1 MFAPGLHVWVW
12 KVFLLEG
19 TSKARSECFCC
30 CAKLASKN
38 QAWFVLFL
46 SYLKTHANLKHISNL
61 VSSVSLLLNP
71 RKAVALVSQPPLP
84 GMCIKDSVRQALHA
98 LRCAHLGEADA
109 FQKTEE
115 EVRMSRP
122 TAFMSPP
129 TPENTRGT
137 QGVPATPAPT
147 PARGSTAPAKE
158 APVKGEICPNCSL
171 ALKVECFGSNNWRGL
186 LPKTK
191 MVNKKM
197 PSWKGSVYTKGFCC
211 RCNCLDRLL
220 IHPKACNA
228 SLQCV
233 WLTCC
238 HFEVSLVRCIEAQ
251 LCCCKSLCTFVSWV
265 NTLSFSSVVKRFCCE
280 VKWTMLYWVNKCR
293 LLVKKPFEAEK
304 KHIAHTNSKSRIPF
318 EHERSNSWNPPPP
331 KPPCPC
337 WFTSSEFALKH
348 SA

>member
-1 MFAPGLHVWVW
+1 MNFHLSLFGSRFGSGFQSTFTELQSWRYQQLHQGLRWIVAWTWWLGLQTQNPHLVFAPGLDVWVW

-30 CAKLASKN
+30 CAKYASKK

-109 FQKTEE
+109 FQRTEE

-137 QGVPATPAPT
+137 QGQATPST
-147 PARGSTAPAKE
+147 PASSTTPFKE

-171 ALKVECFGSNNWRGL
+171 ALKVECFGSNNWRGI
-186 LPKTK
+186 LPNTK

-197 PSWKGSVYTKGFCC
+197 PSWKGAVYMKGFCC
-211 RCNCLDRLL
+211 VCNCLDRIL
-220 IHPKACNA
+220 IHPKAFNA

-238 HFEVSLVRCIEAQ
+238 HFRVSLVRSI
-251 LCCCKSLCTFVSWV
+251 KGT
-265 NTLSFSSVVKRFCCE
+265 
-280 VKWTMLYWVNKCR
+280 TMLLQKFMYICE
-293 LLVKKPFEAEK
+293 L
-304 KHIAHTNSKSRIPF
+304 TQY
-318 EHERSNSWNPPPP
+318 
-331 KPPCPC
+331 
-337 WFTSSEFALKH
+337 SEFFFTH
-348 SA
+348 